1 MGRERGQ
8 KEERVRKTP
17 GVTEE
22 KSFGLTATAHKCQ
35 NWDYA
40 QVGRTPKPV
49 IFKSVT
55 EEISERMELPDP

>member
-1 MGRERGQ
+1 M
-8 KEERVRKTP
+8 RKTP

-22 KSFGLTATAHKCQ
+22 ESFGLTATAHKCR

-40 QVGRTPKPV
+40 QVGLTPKPV

-55 EEISERMELPDP
+55 EEISERMELFASITRLL